1 MACQIIDQGE
11 TVGLLALLDCDPN
24 VGKVPHRPF
33 KDWATFK
40 TSLRRVLAQL
50 KTGESGIEEWLARRT
65 MHHTIKIKSW
75 LAERLRHLRI
85 GRWLP
90 DAVRAS
96 LLGTEGYLVLAIR
109 DYQLKP
115 HSGNA
120 TLFIAHDEPR
130 SDAEPAI
137 AWSGNILG
145 VCETQMIPGTHQ
157 SMLARPQVISL
168 AREIRQRLAR
178 HTLSSVSG
186 DPGGVSSRNGVVHK
200 TETCQLSL

>member
-1 MACQIIDQGE
+1 
-11 TVGLLALLDCDPN
+11 
-24 VGKVPHRPF
+24 VPHRPF
-33 KDWATFK
+33 KDWNTFK
-40 TSLRRVLAQL
+40 TSFLRVLAQL

-85 GRWLP
+85 GRRWLP

-96 LLGTEGYLVLAIR
+96 LLGPEGYLVLAIR

-115 HSGNA
+115 YPGNA
-120 TLFIAHDEPR
+120 TLFIAQDEPR
-130 SDAEPAI
+130 SVAEPAI

-168 AREIRQRLAR
+168 AREITQRLAR
-178 HTLSSVSG
+178 HEQASISGG
-186 DPGGVSSRNGVVHK
+186 DPSVRSLNGVTHK